1 MTQKPTSIYPDLQ
14 QELTPTSSGSTIC
27 SYSYP
32 KGKEDPIAVLIHGYP
47 QSAYMYVPLNASV
60 AMTLMGIELIPELM
74 PHASLFVPELP
85 GYGVSSLPSTGQ
97 HSKRAVGGAILEAL
111 TSVFN
116 VQSST
121 DGARNIILIGH
132 DRGARIAHR
141 LAVDS
146 DNAGAPHLK
155 INSVVLMDIVPTK
168 VQWEA
173 FANPQACAAY
183 FHWPFL
189 ANVGQAT
196 KMIQAYGG
204 DQWCRDLIQRA
215 QGSSPEVQ
223 ASSAADGAH
232 DVYAAN
238 FKKRDAIVG
247 SCEDYQCGSVQ
258 EVSEQTEDNERGR
271 RINVPTLVVFSEEKL
286 GTMHNVAGSWKDWI
300 AEGVHYQARGIGGK
314 KGHYLPEEAPEQIA
328 HLVLQWMQTGSV
340 E

>member
-1 MTQKPTSIYPDLQ
+1 M
-14 QELTPTSSGSTIC
+14 
-27 SYSYP
+27 
-32 KGKEDPIAVLIHGYP
+32 A
-47 QSAYMYVPLNASV
+47 
-60 AMTLMGIELIPELM
+60 
-74 PHASLFVPELP
+74 HASLFVPEVCASLPYHEMRPLNAPQLP
-85 GYGVSSLPSTGQ
+85 GYGVSSLPSAGQ

-141 LAVDS
+141 LAVD
-146 DNAGAPHLK
+146 NAGAPHLK
-155 INSVVLMDIVPTK
+155 INSVVLIDIVPTK

-173 FANPQACAAY
+173 FANPRACAAY

-189 ANVGQAT
+189 ANVDQAA
-196 KMIQAYGG
+196 KLIQAYGG
-204 DQWCRDLIQRA
+204 DQWCRDLIQRG
-215 QGSSPEVQ
+215 QGSSPEGQ
-223 ASSAADGAH
+223 ASFAAEGAH

-258 EVSEQTEDNERGR
+258 EVDEQSEDNERGR
-271 RINVPTLVVFSEEKL
+271 KINVPTLVVFSEEKL
-286 GTMHNVAGSWKDWI
+286 GTMHDVASSWKDWI
-300 AEGVHYQARGIGGK
+300 AEGVHYQARGIGGR
-314 KGHYLPEEAPEQIA
+314 KGHFLPEEAPEQIA
-328 HLVLQWMQTGSV
+328 HLVLQWVETGSV